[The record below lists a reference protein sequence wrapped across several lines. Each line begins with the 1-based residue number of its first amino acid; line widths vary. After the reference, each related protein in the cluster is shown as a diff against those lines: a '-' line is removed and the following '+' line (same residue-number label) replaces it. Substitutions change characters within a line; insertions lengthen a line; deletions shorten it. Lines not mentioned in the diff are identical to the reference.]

1 MPIYRLLQNL
11 PMGPEEINRITTAYE
26 RALRGI
32 GIVDRK
38 DPLAEMLAKKI
49 IEIAQ
54 TGVKDPAQISDMA
67 IKELGV

>member
-11 PMGPEEINRITTAYE
+11 PMGPEEINRIATAYE

-38 DPLAEMLAKKI
+38 DPLPRFSRR
-49 IEIAQ
+49 
-54 TGVKDPAQISDMA
+54 G
-67 IKELGV
+67 